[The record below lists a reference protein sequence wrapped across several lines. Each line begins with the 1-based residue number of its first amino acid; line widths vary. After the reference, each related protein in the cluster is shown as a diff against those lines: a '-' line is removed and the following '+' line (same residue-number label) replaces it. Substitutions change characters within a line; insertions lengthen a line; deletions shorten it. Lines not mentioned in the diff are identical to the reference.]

1 MRACGKSVVGEP
13 GVGVEALELVV
24 VVELVETLVV
34 VEVMETLVVEIM
46 QL

>member
-1 MRACGKSVVGEP
+1 MGACGKSVVEETGM
-13 GVGVEALELVV
+13 GVETLKLVV